1 MTTPPLLPTL
11 PGLSWSRHKKPGFN
25 TRIASHVS
33 GREVRVPLM
42 AYPLYEFEAKYGLT
56 SSATLFAGLQANS
69 LQTLMGFFLQLQGQA
84 GTFLYVDPDDNAI
97 TGQFLGDGDGST
109 RTFQVVRALG
119 GFVEPVS
126 WVTAINNVYLNGV
139 AQAGSA
145 YSLAAPNTLAFTT
158 APAAGAAIT
167 ADFSFAFNCRFLEDQ
182 MDFEEFMAS
191 LWRLDSMKFRSVKSW
206 LGG

>member
-11 PGLSWSRHKKPGFN
+11 PGLSWSRHKKPAFN

-84 GTFLYVDPDDNAI
+84 GTFLYVDPDDNAV
-97 TGQFLGDGDGST
+97 TRQFLGDGDGT
-109 RTFQVVRALG
+109 TTTFQFVRALG

-126 WVTAINNVYLNGV
+126 WVTAINNVYLNGA
-139 AQAGSA
+139 AQAPSS
-145 YSLAAPNTLAFTT
+145 YSLVQPNTLNF
-158 APAAGAAIT
+158 PGIGAGIAIT

-182 MDFEEFMAS
+182 MDFEEFMAN
-191 LWRLDSMKFRSVKSW
+191 LWRLDSVKFRSVKSW

>member
-109 RTFQVVRALG
+109 TTFQFVRALG

-126 WVTAINNVYLNGV
+126 WVTAISTVYLNGV
-139 AQAGSA
+139 AQAPSS
-145 YSLAAPNTLAFTT
+145 YSLVQPNTLNF
-158 APAAGAAIT
+158 PGIGAGIAIT
-167 ADFSFAFNCRFLEDQ
+167 ADFTFAFNCRFLEDQ